1 MSYTLIVAADISDI
15 RERLGTLVTMNKT
28 LEDSVPL
35 LKKAGGTYDLLVRR
49 ELRVTRGFNSGI

>member
-28 LEDSVPL
+28 LEDSIPL
-35 LKKAGGTYDLLVRR
+35 LKKVGGTYDLLVRR